1 MKKIILVVLMG
12 VFAVTTLSA
21 QNAKSIQNGKGGE
34 RAVTDLVCPN
44 GSLYSQTP
52 DGVNGFSYIAGY
64 RYYDNVI
71 TAPVG
76 PVYKISWW
84 MLEFYPV
91 ANLSFDIGIYDN
103 NVDQPGAE
111 IASYTNVAFTAV
123 NTGEL
128 SYGYPVYEYSFT
140 FPSPVTIPAG
150 AWIGIRDLPDDTN
163 LPNFG
168 HHHYWASSA
177 DGDNS
182 HWLGEGSSDIEDLAF
197 CLTGETAPP
206 PEVPVSN
213 WALFIGL
220 GLILVFTVVRFRK
233 QI

>member
-1 MKKIILVVLMG
+1 MKKILLLMLLGVLS
-12 VFAVTTLSA
+12 VSTLIA
-21 QNAKSIQNGKGGE
+21 QNSKAVSNGKGGE
-34 RAVTDLVCPN
+34 RAIYDLSCPE

-52 DGVNGFSYIAGY
+52 DGLNGWSYIAGY
-64 RYYDNVI
+64 MYYDNI
-71 TAPVG
+71 LTAPVA
-76 PVYKISWW
+76 PVYNISWW
-84 MLEFYPV
+84 MLQVYEVPS
-91 ANLSFDIGIYDN
+91 LSFDIFIHEN
-103 NVDQPGAE
+103 NAGQPGTL
-111 IASYTNVAFTAV
+111 IASYINVAFTAV
-123 NTGEL
+123 NTGEF
-128 SYGYPVYEYSFT
+128 SYEMPVYEYSFT
-140 FPSPVTIPAG
+140 FPTPITIPAG

-168 HHHYWASSA
+168 HHHYWATSA

-182 HWLGEGSSDIEDLAF
+182 HWLGEGYAAQEDLAF